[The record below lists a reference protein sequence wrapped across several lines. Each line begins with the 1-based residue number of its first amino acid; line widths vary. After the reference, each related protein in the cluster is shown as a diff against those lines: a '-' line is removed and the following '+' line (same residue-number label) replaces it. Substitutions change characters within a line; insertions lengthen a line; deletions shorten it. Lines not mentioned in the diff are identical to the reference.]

1 MFLVFCT
8 LIWIAITI
16 HNRRTARLYATFAAV
31 TLVVLIFSYLYLW
44 TAAAAWL
51 VCVALLWFYLRPL
64 DRRSLF
70 EMLAIVGGFA
80 LLALLPYLY
89 LLLHR
94 AKNLDETQT
103 LISTHRP
110 DLFRLPEIIGA
121 FIVVLL
127 VVGVRRNRL
136 GAQKAAVIF
145 AASFALLPFVLFNQ
159 QVVTGKS
166 MQPFHFE
173 NFIANYAVLVGL
185 VILVGNFSRPVSSR
199 ALLWLAVLSL
209 AWGGMEV
216 DLPSRA
222 RSQSDNVNDQMI
234 PVLLRLKALSLQ
246 DGTLTGLRSE
256 GKTPAL
262 VFSPHID
269 VLRFLPTWTAQ
280 GTVIGLGG
288 LDFGSA
294 SQEERKVYAYLYYC
308 GVDSRR
314 LVELLY
320 DRTDDAFMNY
330 YTRSAMFGHERVL
343 PSLSLNSKPIEDTDI
358 EQQVRVYE
366 TYVTSFSREEAVKH
380 PITYVIVLSQSG
392 FDFSHIDRWYERDT
406 AEHIGDYDL
415 YRLKLRS
422 Q

>member
-1 MFLVFCT
+1 LFEV
-8 LIWIAITI
+8 IAI
-16 HNRRTARLYATFAAV
+16 L
-31 TLVVLIFSYLYLW
+31 
-44 TAAAAWL
+44 
-51 VCVALLWFYLRPL
+51 
-64 DRRSLF
+64 
-70 EMLAIVGGFA
+70 GGTA
-80 LLALLPYLY
+80 LLALPPYVY

-94 AKNLDETQT
+94 AHTLDETQT

-127 VVGVRRNRL
+127 VASVRRGRVE
-136 GAQKAAVIF
+136 GRKAAVIF

-159 QVVTGKS
+159 QVVTGRS
-166 MQPFHFE
+166 MQPFHFQ
-173 NFIANYAVLVGL
+173 NFIANYAVLIGL

-209 AWGGMEV
+209 VWGGIEV
-216 DLPSRA
+216 DLPTRA
-222 RSQSDNVNDQMI
+222 RSPSDNVNDQMI
-234 PVLLRLKALSLQ
+234 PVLLRLKALAQQ
-246 DGTLTGLRSE
+246 DGTLLGLRRE

-262 VFSPHID
+262 VFSPHIE

-308 GVDSRR
+308 GVDTRR

-320 DRTDDAFMNY
+320 DRTNDAFMNY
-330 YTRSAMFGHERVL
+330 YTRSAIFGHERVL
-343 PSLSLNSKPIEDTDI
+343 PNLSSHSRPIEDVDI

-366 TYVTSFSREEAVKH
+366 AYVTSFSREEAVKH
-380 PITYVIVLSQSG
+380 PISYVIVLSQSG
-392 FDFSHIDRWYERDT
+392 FDFSRIDRWYEHDA

-415 YRLKLRS
+415 YKVKLRS